1 MTLVIRKGLPGR
13 FSLALVLVVA
23 IATSRD
29 LTKQRS
35 IGEPKKSVF
44 SLLLR
49 KVFLICFFFGVA
61 SSQTGYVESMAV
73 LNPCPAFGCC
83 IDSLTSKGLCTATSV
98 NFVVPSPSPKGNW
111 LFSVI

>member
-44 SLLLR
+44 SFLLR
-49 KVFLICFFFGVA
+49 SFF
-61 SSQTGYVESMAV
+61 
-73 LNPCPAFGCC
+73 
-83 IDSLTSKGLCTATSV
+83 
-98 NFVVPSPSPKGNW
+98 
-111 LFSVI
+111 